1 MKTNTKRR
9 TYNTLARR
17 NETIKKHNQK
27 SMWKLL
33 LAVTLGAV
41 TAIISPYASE
51 VINGVGDR
59 DYFPTVEVHAENFPE
74 AVLEA
79 TEGKEE
85 TDREAIERIAKVKCD
100 EKGLGDYCVKDLIA
114 MAWTESRFNCK
125 AVGDGGKSHGCFQL
139 HLGYHKHI
147 TVAQAQDIEFAV
159 SWTLNRL
166 IAYNYPTMRSTSVMR
181 HNGTPNTKATKAYL
195 ETVNNYVN
203 SL

>member
-1 MKTNTKRR
+1 MKTNIKRR
-9 TYNTLARR
+9 TYQTVNR
-17 NETIKKHNQK
+17 KNQK
-27 SMWKLL
+27 AMWKLL

-59 DYFPTVEVHAENFPE
+59 DYFPTVEVHAETIVEP
-74 AVLEA
+74 VLEA
-79 TEGKEE
+79 TGGKEE
-85 TDREAIERIAKVKCD
+85 TDREAIERIAKVKCS
-100 EKGLGDYCVKDLIA
+100 EKELGEYCVKDLIA
-114 MAWTESRFNCK
+114 MAYTESRFNCK

-139 HLGYHKHI
+139 HLGYHSHVTVTEAEDI
-147 TVAQAQDIEFAV
+147 TFSL
-159 SWTLNRL
+159 SWTLDRL
-166 IAYNYPTMRSTSVMR
+166 VSKGYPVYRSTAIML